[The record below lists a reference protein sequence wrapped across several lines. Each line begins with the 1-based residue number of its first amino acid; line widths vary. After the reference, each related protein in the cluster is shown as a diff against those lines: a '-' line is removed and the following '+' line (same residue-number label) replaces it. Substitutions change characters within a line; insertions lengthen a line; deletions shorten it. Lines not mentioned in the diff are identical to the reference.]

1 MNVPES
7 IARYKI
13 ERELGKGAMGV
24 VYLATD
30 PTIGRKVALKTMR
43 VDVQG
48 LEGEELLKRFR
59 NEARAAGVLN
69 HPNLVTIY
77 DAGEIEGLFYIAMEC
92 IDGVTLQ
99 RRIVEKGVLSADEIA
114 DVARQVCAGLDYAHS
129 KGVIHRDVKPA
140 NIMITPDGTVKIM
153 DFGIAKAGSG
163 MTSTGHVVGTPN
175 YMSPEQVRGKALDG
189 RSDLFSVGV
198 VLYEMATGE
207 RPFTGQNVTTII
219 YKIVNEHPP
228 SPRDLDATVPGGL
241 SAIVMKAL
249 AKAPDERYQKG
260 ADLVKDLQNY
270 KQIGADMPTVTRVD
284 VPAQRATGGSS
295 DIVPPGPGS
304 GMDTLIPS
312 SGVTPIPT
320 MRTPVL
326 AADTG
331 SSTAVTGAAS
341 TGSRAAGPASTGAAA
356 KSALVGEETVL
367 RPAPGPQTIA
377 RKVAPPPPKRNYR
390 AVVAVA
396 GVIFVLLLAGA
407 VVRNRRMK
415 QAALA
420 PPIPAPTAQP
430 APAEATSPA
439 PARHTPPATSAG
451 APKAENPGSEPA
463 RSAAATAVGMGELAI
478 SSNPDGAAV
487 QIDGRSNPKWTTPM
501 VSPKLKAGHH
511 TVTFS
516 KDGFNPEN
524 REIDVAA
531 NKTVIL
537 AAGLKPIKATYAV
550 SSDPAGAAI
559 LLDGAD
565 TGQVTPAQISVAPG
579 QHQLTLRKQ
588 GFVAEQIVADAGPG
602 QSLNFS
608 PTLKPAKR
616 PAVAAQ
622 NGGPQPGQQPTPPPT
637 DTDPFAKGG
646 NRFTRLFGG
655 GNKDKGTLEV
665 RTHPDGAEIW
675 FGQNQTP
682 LKTPARFPI
691 NAGTYRLILHMQGYK
706 PVIRVI
712 TIEKGKLTGV
722 EETLEQQ

>member
-1 MNVPES
+1 MSVPES

-13 ERELGKGAMGV
+13 ERELGKGAMGI

-99 RRIVEKGVLSADEIA
+99 RRIAERGVLTADEIT
-114 DVARQVCAGLDYAHS
+114 DIARQVCAGLDYAHS

-228 SPRDLDATVPGGL
+228 APRDLDATIPGGL
-241 SAIVMKAL
+241 SVIIMKAL
-249 AKAPDERYQKG
+249 AKAPDERYLNG

-270 KQIGADMPTVTRVD
+270 KQIGADLPTVMSVEAPPRRAP
-284 VPAQRATGGSS
+284 VPLS
-295 DIVPPGPGS
+295 DMVPPGPGS
-304 GMDTLIPS
+304 GMDTLIPT

-320 MRTPVL
+320 MTTPV
-326 AADTG
+326 AVAGTG
-331 SSTAVTGAAS
+331 SSTIATGPAS
-341 TGSRAAGPASTGAAA
+341 TGSRTAGPASTGAAA
-356 KSALVGEETVL
+356 KPALVGEETVL
-367 RPAPGPQTIA
+367 RPTPGPQTTA
-377 RKVAPPPPKRNYR
+377 RKIAPPPPKRSYG
-390 AVVAVA
+390 AVAAVA
-396 GVIFVLLLAGA
+396 GVVLALLLAGA
-407 VVRNRRMK
+407 VVRNRRLK
-415 QAALA
+415 QAELPPPVAA
-420 PPIPAPTAQP
+420 PAATTQP
-430 APAEATSPA
+430 APAETTPPA
-439 PARHTPPATSAG
+439 PATQAPPATVAVS
-451 APKAENPGSEPA
+451 PKAETPA
-463 RSAAATAVGMGELAI
+463 PDTLKPAAGPAGMGELAI

-487 QIDGRSNPKWTTPM
+487 QIDGRSNPKWVTPM

-516 KDGFNPEN
+516 KDGYTPET

-531 NKTVIL
+531 NKTAIL
-537 AAGLKPIKATYAV
+537 AAGLKAIKATYTV

-559 LLDGAD
+559 LVDGAD
-565 TGQVTPAQISVAPG
+565 TGQITPSQISVDPG

-588 GFVAEQIVADAGPG
+588 GFIAEQIVADAGPG
-602 QSLNFS
+602 QALNFS
-608 PTLKPAKR
+608 PTLKPVKR
-616 PAVAAQ
+616 PAGEAQ
-622 NGGPQPGQQPTPPPT
+622 GGQQSTTPTT
-637 DTDPFAKGG
+637 GTDPFAKGG

-655 GNKDKGTLEV
+655 GARDKGTLEV

-682 LKTPARFPI
+682 MKTPARFPI
-691 NAGTYRLILHMQGYK
+691 NAGTYRLILHLQGYK
-706 PVIRVI
+706 PVIRPI

-722 EETLEQQ
+722 EETLEPQ